1 MMLTVHAITNE
12 APGTKIIEL
21 RAKDGGALPVFSAGD
36 HLVLNLANGLRRSYS
51 IANDP
56 DDRHRYILGVR
67 LSPES
72 RGGSASIH
80 ASLQVRHDIS
90 VDGPVGG
97 FPLLPGGQEYLL
109 IAGGIGITPILS
121 MAYALANAGAR
132 YSLHYAARS
141 PVDAV
146 FGDALQSERLAPQ
159 VHRYFG
165 GSGPRLN
172 LSELLE
178 RAPARSQ
185 IYCCGP
191 ARMIDEVTRLARM
204 RNLALVTERFQAEE
218 MPAGCNRAFTCRIAS
233 SNETVHVGADTS
245 IIEALRDKGID
256 IDSICEAGT
265 CGTCIVGLLEG
276 DVDHRD
282 DCMLPEERESRIA
295 ICVSRARS
303 DFIVLDL

>member
-1 MMLTVHAITNE
+1 MMLTVHTVTAE

-21 RAKDGGALPVFSAGD
+21 RAKDGGALPAFSAGD

-56 DDRHRYILGVR
+56 DERHRYILGVH

-72 RGGSASIH
+72 RGGSASVH
-80 ASLQVRHDIS
+80 AGIQVGQEVS
-90 VDGPVGG
+90 VDGPVSG
-97 FPLLPGGQEYLL
+97 FPLLPGKREYLL

-121 MAYALANAGAR
+121 MAHSLANAGAT

-146 FGDALQSERLAPQ
+146 FGEALQSERLAPQ
-159 VHRYFG
+159 VHRYF
-165 GSGPRLN
+165 SEAGPRLN
-172 LSELLE
+172 LTDLLE
-178 RAPARSQ
+178 HAPAGSQ

-191 ARMIDEVTRLARM
+191 ARMIEEVTRLARM
-204 RNLALVTERFQAEE
+204 RNLPLATERFQAEG
-218 MPAGCNRAFTCRIAS
+218 MPAGRNRAFTCRLAT

-245 IIEALRDKGID
+245 IIEALRDKGIHV
-256 IDSICEAGT
+256 DSICEAGT

-295 ICVSRARS
+295 VCVSRARS
-303 DFIVLDL
+303 DFLVLDL